1 MKESDLRSRKET
13 LRGAPL
19 PADEMIGEGGTGER
33 LPVPGPIQE
42 KERRGRPQKDQG
54 SGAGRVPSA
63 GSRQE
68 STAASFRKAGRLLL
82 RYAGLALLL
91 LFFVLPLMK
100 LAGLSLTEG
109 AGAGFT
115 LRHYEELLREP
126 RLWKTL
132 RDTAVIVAGAS
143 GLSLLLGAAAAWFMA
158 YTDLRGK
165 AWLHALLLLPFL
177 LPSYVLTLSWSSLN
191 GTQGWIAALLGMIR
205 PEAVPWSIYSH
216 GGIILV
222 MGIHHFP
229 LVYLLTLDTLR
240 RIPREAEEA
249 ARASGL
255 GRWKTLLLI
264 TLPLAAPGLTGG
276 TLLAFLASLDNFGI
290 PAFLGLPAGISV
302 LSTRIYEE
310 TVSFGPAA
318 FPRAASL
325 SVLLAVI
332 AAGGALLQRLSV
344 RRSGVQETRAPE
356 TAARLHLGRW
366 RPAAEA
372 AFAGGLLLVTVL
384 PLLSMTATSLKRAY
398 GLPFGPANATLANY
412 RYILLENPKVWRA
425 IGNSL
430 LLSGTAAAVILVLG
444 TALAYLF
451 VRRPSGW
458 TRAAELG
465 LALPYTLPGIVFGLA
480 MILTWMEP
488 LPGWNPG
495 IYGSGAILLIAYI
508 CRFLV
513 LQLRAALAAF
523 AQVEP
528 AMEEAARAGGSART
542 AVWRTVL
549 LPLLLPGLAGGAL
562 LVFFTALTEL
572 TVSALLWSP
581 GAETIGIV
589 IFGFEQGGDTV
600 YSTALSSL
608 LVVLLAAGCGVLA
621 GVRYIAGKRGI
632 RKP

>member
-1 MKESDLRSRKET
+1 M
-13 LRGAPL
+13 GAA
-19 PADEMIGEGGTGER
+19 PAAEAIMGEA
-33 LPVPGPIQE
+33 
-42 KERRGRPQKDQG
+42 
-54 SGAGRVPSA
+54 GAGEKPTGLRERHGGLQEQRPK
-63 GSRQE
+63 GSRRE
-68 STAASFRKAGRLLL
+68 PLAASFRRAGGHLL

-91 LFFVLPLMK
+91 LFFVLPLLK
-100 LAGLSLTEG
+100 LAGLSFMDE
-109 AGAGFT
+109 AGLT
-115 LRHYEELLREP
+115 LRHYGELLREP
-126 RLWKTL
+126 RLLRTL
-132 RDTAVIVAGAS
+132 RDTAVIVGGAS

-165 AWLHALLLLPFL
+165 RWLHALLLLPFL
-177 LPSYVLTLSWSSLN
+177 LPSYVLTLSWSSLL
-191 GTQGWIAALLGMIR
+191 GTQGWPAALLRTIR
-205 PEAVPWSIYSH
+205 PEAELWSVYSY

-222 MGIHHFP
+222 MGLHHFP
-229 LVYLLTLDTLR
+229 LVYLLALDTLR

-276 TLLAFLASLDNFGI
+276 ALLAFLASLDNFGI

-310 TVSFGPAA
+310 TVGFGPSA

-332 AAGGALLQRLSV
+332 AAGGALLQRVSV
-344 RRSGVQETRAPE
+344 RRGGVPETRAPE

-430 LLSGTAAAVILVLG
+430 LLSGAAAAVILVLG
-444 TALAYLF
+444 TAIAYLC
-451 VRRPSGW
+451 VRRPSRW

-495 IYGSGAILLIAYI
+495 IYGSGAILFIAYV

-513 LQLRAALAAF
+513 LQLRAGLAAF
-523 AQVEP
+523 ALVDP
-528 AMEEAARAGGSART
+528 SMEEAARAGGAGR
-542 AVWRTVL
+542 AEVWRTVL

-581 GAETIGIV
+581 GAETIGITV
-589 IFGFEQGGDTV
+589 FGFEQGGDTV
-600 YSTALSSL
+600 YSTALSTL
-608 LVVLLAAGCGVLA
+608 LVLLLGAGCGLMA
-621 GVRYIAGKRGI
+621 GIRHFAGKRGI
-632 RKP
+632 RKA